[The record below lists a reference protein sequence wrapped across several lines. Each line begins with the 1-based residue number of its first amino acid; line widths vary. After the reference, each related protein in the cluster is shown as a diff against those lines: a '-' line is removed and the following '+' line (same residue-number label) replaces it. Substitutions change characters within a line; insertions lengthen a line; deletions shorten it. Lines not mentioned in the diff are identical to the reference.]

1 MSYIEVNK
9 EKCNGCSRCVKAC
22 IYDAISI
29 IDGKASIDLYKCTL
43 CRACVSKC
51 KFGAIKIVE
60 SKRKVDLS
68 EYKGIWVVVEY
79 FDNKIENTSFQL
91 ISKAIELSK
100 ASGDEVAALL
110 IGNKTT
116 KDEKLKS
123 IFSEY
128 GVRNIKLIT
137 NEMLNKFIPE
147 DFAEIISD
155 EISRHKPK
163 IVLFLGTIFGRSL
176 APRVSTRVKTGI
188 TADCTDLQIDNKGNL
203 LQIRPTYGGRILA
216 TIITP
221 FNCPQMASV
230 RPNVFIENKTP
241 LKVKDVDFTVKE
253 MDTISNISLKG
264 LKKVFKVI
272 KSDDELETP
281 LEEAKVIFCAGL
293 GVGSKEGFELLRG
306 FARENGAVIAATRE
320 VVDHGWADFSK
331 QIGQTGTTVIPELY
345 VGFGVSGAIHH
356 IIGMRN
362 SRKIIAINKDP
373 RSPIF
378 KIADYCIIADLFDVI
393 GKLRSD
399 S

>member
-9 EKCNGCSRCVKAC
+9 EKCNGCGRCVKAC

-79 FDNKIENTSFQL
+79 FDNEIKNTSFQL

-100 ASGDEVAALL
+100 ASGDEVTALL

-116 KDEKLKS
+116 KDERLKS

-362 SRKIIAINKDP
+362 SRKIIAINKNP
-373 RSPIF
+373 RSAIF